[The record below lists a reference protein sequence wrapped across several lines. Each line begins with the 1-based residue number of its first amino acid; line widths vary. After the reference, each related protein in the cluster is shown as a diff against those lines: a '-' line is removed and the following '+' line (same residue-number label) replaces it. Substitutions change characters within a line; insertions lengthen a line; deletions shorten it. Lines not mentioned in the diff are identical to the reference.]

1 MSNLSLLLEQLNEIN
16 NNENNDENNNEI
28 CLISGEKI
36 TKNEEIK
43 LPCNHIFNYSC
54 LLEELKIQKKYN
66 YHIFICPYCRKSLN
80 GYLPLHSNHNYIRGI
95 TSKKNTFIDIKN
107 CSYKYTKGKNKG
119 LCCSK
124 NKKYYNLDYCSF
136 NNKKK
141 DYNKCSFILIKGKNK
156 GKECSKKCLDNSN
169 FCKNHNK

>member
-66 YHIFICPYCRKSLN
+66 YHITLI
-80 GYLPLHSNHNYIRGI
+80 
-95 TSKKNTFIDIKN
+95 
-107 CSYKYTKGKNKG
+107 G
-119 LCCSK
+119 LVAEI
-124 NKKYYNLDYCSF
+124 KKYIKDHNFNQIPQLSSSYEINTQDMFC
-136 NNKKK
+136 NNKKP
-141 DYNKCSFILIKGKNK
+141 FIK
-156 GKECSKKCLDNSN
+156 
-169 FCKNHNK
+169 